1 MQAETKV
8 NDMRASRTLIILEAD
23 TVYGVEGNREV
34 YVIVSISS
42 SSGVC
47 VVGMHEIVQS
57 RNLGDPSCSREGSCK
72 QSGRSCNDGSW
83 EVRCVHSTEEVG

>member
-23 TVYGVEGNREV
+23 TVYGVEGNRV
-34 YVIVSISS
+34 ICVIVSVLP

-47 VVGMHEIVQS
+47 VVGMYEIVQS
-57 RNLGDPSCSREGSCK
+57 RNLGDPSCSRKGSYK
-72 QSGRSCNDGSW
+72 QSRRSCNDGDW